1 MMKPISSMVIVQR
14 MAPYRA
20 WLLTLLGLAVLALLM
35 WLSFDYG
42 REVAGF
48 SSNNARGERGQL
60 MAQIDELQR
69 QLHEQRIQLAGAES
83 SRLSQLRERSEVART
98 IGELQAQLDIAQ
110 RDLQFYRGI
119 ANPRPSSGAPISVQQ
134 FAVLTESAAGHRYTF
149 RLVLSRESR
158 REDLVSGMVLVSVE
172 GSSAGAPTRADIGKW
187 PFSFKYFSS
196 IEQQVTL
203 PAGLQPERVTI
214 EVRTSGSSV
223 APYRKTFVWN
233 PVG

>member
-1 MMKPISSMVIVQR
+1 MIIVQR

-20 WLLTLLGLAVLALLM
+20 RLLSIFLLALLALAM

-48 SSNNARGERGQL
+48 SSNDARGERGQL
-60 MAQIDELQR
+60 LAQVANLQR
-69 QLHEQRIQLAGAES
+69 ELREQRVQLASADS
-83 SRLSQLRERSEVART
+83 ARLSQLRERSEVARS

-119 ANPRPSSGAPISVQQ
+119 ANPQSTGEAPISVQQ
-134 FAVLTESAAGHRYTF
+134 FSVLTESAETRRFTIRIALT
-149 RLVLSRESR
+149 RESR
-158 REDLVSGMVLVSVE
+158 REDLVSGTIVATVE
-172 GSSAGAPTRADIGKW
+172 GSNAGVPARADIGKW
-187 PFSFKYFSS
+187 QFSFRYFSS

-214 EVRTSGSSV
+214 ELRANGAGVT
-223 APYRKTFVWN
+223 PYRKTFVWN
-233 PVG
+233 PVR